1 MAARRLRIAIV
12 AEDVNRRGG
21 QERVVAELCRCWA
34 DRHDLELF
42 CFTATGLPEDRMK
55 IRRLWLPLR
64 LYTFQIAWIVVL
76 TWLLIRPRRYDVV
89 LSQGGNCLVQN
100 FVLAH
105 TCHARRRWEMM
116 RAPEPVSRL
125 RRWLIMA
132 RNRWATALE
141 RRAVR
146 RCAGRLL
153 AVSPS
158 LARMLSEEYA
168 IPPGQ
173 ILSARNGVDHD
184 LFSPQQRE
192 VWREP
197 IRRELGLAEDDCAL
211 IFVGGLW
218 LEKGVVQTLEALAAM
233 REPAQL
239 LVLGRGDEKAF
250 GELAES
256 LGIRERV
263 HFLGHREGPERY
275 LTAADCFAFPSPI
288 EGLALATVEAAA
300 SGLPLVI
307 ARLADT
313 EEFFEDGV
321 SAFLVG
327 PSGEE
332 MGERLDRLA
341 RDPELRRRLGAA
353 ARAAVASL
361 SWDRQA
367 KVIEQ
372 FFLDHA
378 PESGRPR

>member
-1 MAARRLRIAIV
+1 MAARRLRIALV

-42 CFTATGLPEDRMK
+42 CFTAADVPEDRM
-55 IRRLWLPLR
+55 RVHRLWLPLR
-64 LYTFQIAWIVVL
+64 LYTFQIVWIVVL
-76 TWLLIRPRRYDVV
+76 TWLLLRPRRYDVV

-125 RRWLIMA
+125 RRWFVMA

-146 RCAGRLL
+146 RCAGRII

-158 LARMLSEEYA
+158 LARMLSEEYDL
-168 IPPGQ
+168 PLDG

-184 LFSPQQRE
+184 LFSPRQRE
-192 VWREP
+192 VWRER
-197 IRRELGLAEDDCAL
+197 IRAELALGESDCAL
-211 IFVGGLW
+211 LFVGGLW
-218 LEKGVVQTLEALAAM
+218 LEKGLVQTLEALAIM
-233 REPAQL
+233 REPAHL
-239 LVLGRGDEKAF
+239 FVLGRGDEKAF
-250 GELAES
+250 GELAGS
-256 LGIRERV
+256 LGVRDRV
-263 HFLGHREGPERY
+263 HFLGHRQHPERY
-275 LTAADCFAFPSPI
+275 LAAADVFAFPSPI
-288 EGLALATVEAAA
+288 EGLALATVEAAS

-313 EEFFEDGV
+313 EEFFTDGV

-327 PSGEE
+327 PSGVE

-341 RDPELRRRLGAA
+341 RDPALRQSMGEA

-361 SWDRQA
+361 SWEHQA

-372 FFLDHA
+372 FLLDHT
-378 PESGRPR
+378 PPREAG